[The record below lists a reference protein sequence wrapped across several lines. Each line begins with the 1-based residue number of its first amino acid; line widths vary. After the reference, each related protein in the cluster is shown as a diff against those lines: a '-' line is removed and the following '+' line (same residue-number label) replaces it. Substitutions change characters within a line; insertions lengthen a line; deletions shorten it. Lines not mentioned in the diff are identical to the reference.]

1 MSMCVCVWGG
11 GPKNPSLH
19 KCNASIKRGRFHMIS
34 VKNGSRS
41 IKSNRCKAGKVKKS
55 IDLQRKRSGDGR
67 SERCEVE
74 SQPCCFSGN
83 HCLLHN
89 CCPLLC
95 TVWATLL
102 YNQLP
107 PLFDICLCKPQKLG
121 LAGAN
126 WASNALQLPLLALE
140 RADSWV
146 SVVSA
151 CQASSCATS
160 PLNISQVPLEAFI
173 RCKRIDA
180 SDARQSQRPT

>member
-1 MSMCVCVWGG
+1 
-11 GPKNPSLH
+11 
-19 KCNASIKRGRFHMIS
+19 MIS
-34 VKNGSRS
+34 VKNWSRS

-83 HCLLHN
+83 HCPLHN

-95 TVWATLL
+95 SVWATLL

-107 PLFDICLCKPQKLG
+107 PLFDICLCKPQELG

-180 SDARQSQRPT
+180 SDARQSQRPTWRIYSWTFV